1 MLIYYT
7 HIVMAKYYFFRHIES
22 KQGGSVSKEQRVRF
36 VSCQGYQE
44 LFFTRAGISK
54 IFRINRKHFKS

>member
-44 LFFTRAGISK
+44 LFFYEGWHK
-54 IFRINRKHFKS
+54 

>member
-7 HIVMAKYYFFRHIES
+7 HIVMAKYHFFFRHIES

-36 VSCQGYQE
+36 VPCQGYQE
-44 LFFTRAGISK
+44 LLFYEGWHK
-54 IFRINRKHFKS
+54 